1 MLVNTLRAQVGGGDL
16 GEGTRVGRV
25 TREGVT
31 WVWRGDLGRGTQVGG
46 GDPGLGDLG
55 DPSA

>member
-1 MLVNTLRAQVGGGDL
+1 MGGVTRGGGPRW
-16 GEGTRVGRV
+16 ER
-25 TREGVT
+25 VT

-55 DPSA
+55 EGRPWGRGWPRGRGRR